1 VSALVITD
9 GESFYTYRLKS
20 GERAGF
26 QPHYAK
32 ITSADGDWPLPVL
45 ISVDYYI
52 EKDGGKRQLSVSDM
66 RKVKTAAVERYRQWY
81 KRAKIRQAA
90 QEYVI

>member
-1 VSALVITD
+1 MSALLITD
-9 GESFYTYRLKS
+9 GDSFFTYRLKK

-26 QPHYAK
+26 EPHYANL
-32 ITSADGDWPLPVL
+32 TSAGDRPLPVL

-52 EKDGGKRQLSVSDM
+52 EKDGVKRQLHVSEM
-66 RKVKTAAVERYRQWY
+66 RRVKTSAVERYRKYY
-81 KRAKIRQAA
+81 KRAKIRASI